1 MKPILLASAA
11 VLALAAF
18 GAPSAQAANARK
30 PYANIDRSNDRGNDT
45 GDSQVDRLNDMQ
57 LDRNY
62 AGPRYPVGTPPP
74 QPGPVMPPGASTP
87 PASPNVAPMPRPRGY

>member
-30 PYANIDRSNDRGNDT
+30 PYANVDRSNDKGNDT

-62 AGPRYPVGTPPP
+62 SGPRYPVGAPPP
-74 QPGPVMPPGASTP
+74 PFTPMQPGASAP
-87 PASPNVAPMPRPRGY
+87 PAGPQTMPMARPRG

>member
-18 GAPSAQAANARK
+18 GAPTAQAANARK
-30 PYANIDRSNDRGNDT
+30 PYANIDRSNDKGNDT

-74 QPGPVMPPGASTP
+74 PPVPMSPGALP
-87 PASPNVAPMPRPRGY
+87 PAGSSTAPMSRPRG

>member
-18 GAPSAQAANARK
+18 GAPTAQAANARN
-30 PYANIDRSNDRGNDT
+30 PYGNIDRSNDKGNDT
-45 GDSQVDRLNDMQ
+45 GDSMVDRLNDMQ

-62 AGPRYPVGTPPP
+62 TGPRYPVGTPPP
-74 QPGPVMPPGASTP
+74 PPTPVMPPSSTMP
-87 PASPNVAPMPRPRGY
+87 PSGTSMAPMARPRGY